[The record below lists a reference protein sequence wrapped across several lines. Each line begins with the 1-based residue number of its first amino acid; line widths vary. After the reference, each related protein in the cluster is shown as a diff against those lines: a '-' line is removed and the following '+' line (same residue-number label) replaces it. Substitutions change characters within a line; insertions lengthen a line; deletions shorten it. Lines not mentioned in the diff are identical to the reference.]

1 MELALGLALAHLLF
15 AGNDTSAKV
24 CTLLSS
30 TEADESIR

>member
-1 MELALGLALAHLLF
+1 MELALDLAHLLF